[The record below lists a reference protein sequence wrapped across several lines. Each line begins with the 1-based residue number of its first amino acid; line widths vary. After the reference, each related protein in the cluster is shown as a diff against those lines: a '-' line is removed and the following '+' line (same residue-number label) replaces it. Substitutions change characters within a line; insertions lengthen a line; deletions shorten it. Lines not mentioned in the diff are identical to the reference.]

1 MTGRNNL
8 IAVGQAADEPQDT
21 LVLDEAYS
29 ATVEDVGDELPWHSG
44 FDEEP
49 AARPQR
55 EWLLPAAAG
64 LVTMAWTG
72 FFLWANSRAILN
84 GATPAKW
91 SALISEWA
99 IPVVL
104 VVGIW
109 MLVMRSSRREANR
122 FGDAAR
128 LLSEESRLLETRLE
142 TVNRE
147 LSLAR
152 DFIAAQSR
160 DLESL
165 GRVAA
170 ERLSSNADRLQQLV
184 RNNGAQVEAIGAVS
198 VTAVENM
205 DRLRDS
211 LPVISNSMRDVASQ
225 IGQAGNVAHTELEGL
240 VEGLG
245 RLKDAGTQSDQQIAS
260 VQRRVE
266 EVVST
271 FTTQAEHM
279 DNVATTRFGMLAE
292 RSAAFR
298 AELDGREVE
307 AFAALHRRADAL
319 SEELAQRSE
328 AIRSGEEEAVVA
340 MRERMAA
347 LRQEGTQLTA
357 ALRDGQEQVSDVW
370 GQAITSLE
378 AQLYEAL
385 ERMAAADSKALDAA
399 RQRLDALDAQA
410 QQIDTT
416 IVRRREL
423 LDAEFERRS
432 RQADDREATAI
443 AGLEARMAGFDQL
456 MVDQQKDHLAHL
468 AAIAQRCDGLQ
479 LRLTQLTDGLQR
491 LTSEGGE
498 AQERVAIASHD
509 LSISLDRNR
518 NALKDSGEQ
527 LARLTEDSMRLLEII
542 RSGAQHSREE
552 LPDALEEAE
561 TRLNRF
567 DTRAQELTAL
577 IVEANLNSANL
588 ANHVENAFISGQ
600 MTVEQLQQIEKRL
613 NGLAQLSEALS
624 VQSRS
629 ELAAA
634 VATLEQKAGS
644 VLSALRSEKS
654 EAIREIA
661 EQLAIESGAA
671 VDQVLS
677 ERAATSIASLED
689 MARRAGEAGRE
700 TLSQLGAELDRV
712 SELADSLETRV
723 ADAREQ
729 ATEQVDNDFT
739 RRTAL
744 ITESL
749 NSAAIDI
756 AKALESEVSDTAWA
770 SYLRGD
776 RGIFTRRAVKL
787 LDAADARGVTDIYQ
801 ADDEFRHTVNRYI
814 HDFESMLRTVLA
826 TRDGHSMAVTL
837 LSSDMGKL
845 YVVLAQ
851 AIDRLRD

>member
-1 MTGRNNL
+1 
-8 IAVGQAADEPQDT
+8 
-21 LVLDEAYS
+21 
-29 ATVEDVGDELPWHSG
+29 
-44 FDEEP
+44 
-49 AARPQR
+49 
-55 EWLLPAAAG
+55 
-64 LVTMAWTG
+64 MA
-72 FFLWANSRAILN
+72 N
-84 GATPAKW
+84 
-91 SALISEWA
+91 
-99 IPVVL
+99 
-104 VVGIW
+104 
-109 MLVMRSSRREANR
+109 
-122 FGDAAR
+122 
-128 LLSEESRLLETRLE
+128 
-142 TVNRE
+142 
-147 LSLAR
+147 
-152 DFIAAQSR
+152 
-160 DLESL
+160 
-165 GRVAA
+165 
-170 ERLSSNADRLQQLV
+170 
-184 RNNGAQVEAIGAVS
+184 
-198 VTAVENM
+198 
-205 DRLRDS
+205 
-211 LPVISNSMRDVASQ
+211 
-225 IGQAGNVAHTELEGL
+225 
-240 VEGLG
+240 
-245 RLKDAGTQSDQQIAS
+245 
-260 VQRRVE
+260 
-266 EVVST
+266 
-271 FTTQAEHM
+271 
-279 DNVATTRFGMLAE
+279 
-292 RSAAFR
+292 
-298 AELDGREVE
+298 
-307 AFAALHRRADAL
+307 
-319 SEELAQRSE
+319 
-328 AIRSGEEEAVVA
+328 
-340 MRERMAA
+340 
-347 LRQEGTQLTA
+347 
-357 ALRDGQEQVSDVW
+357 
-370 GQAITSLE
+370 
-378 AQLYEAL
+378 
-385 ERMAAADSKALDAA
+385 ADSKALDAA
-399 RQRLDALDAQA
+399 RQRLGALDTQA

-468 AAIAQRCDGLQ
+468 AGIAQRCDGLQ
-479 LRLTQLTDGLQR
+479 LRLTQLADGLQR

-498 AQERVAIASHD
+498 AQERVDCIPR
-509 LSISLDRNR
+509 SLDQPDRNR

-661 EQLAIESGAA
+661 EQLAVESGAA

-700 TLSQLGAELDRV
+700 TLSQLGAELERV

-749 NSAAIDI
+749 NSSAIDI

>member
-1 MTGRNNL
+1 M
-8 IAVGQAADEPQDT
+8 IAVGQPADETPDT
-21 LVLDEAYS
+21 LVLDDAYIQ
-29 ATVEDVGDELPWHSG
+29 ATEDDDGEELPWHTG
-44 FDEEP
+44 FEDEPVNGP
-49 AARPQR
+49 AR
-55 EWLLPAAAG
+55 EWLPPAIAG
-64 LVTMAWTG
+64 TAVAAWTG
-72 FFLWANSRAILN
+72 FFFWANNRAISA
-84 GATPAKW
+84 GGTPAQW
-91 SALISEWA
+91 SGWIVDWA
-99 IPVVL
+99 VPVLL
-104 VVGIW
+104 VVSIW
-109 MLVMRSSRREANR
+109 LLVMRSSRREANR

-128 LLSEESRLLETRLE
+128 MLSEESRLLETRLE
-142 TVNRE
+142 SVNRE
-147 LSLAR
+147 LSMAR

-165 GRVAA
+165 GRVAV
-170 ERLSSNADRLQQLV
+170 ERLSTNADRLQQLIH
-184 RNNGAQVEAIGAVS
+184 NNGAEVEAIGSVS
-198 VTAVENM
+198 TTAVENM
-205 DRLRDS
+205 DRLRDG
-211 LPVISNSMRDVASQ
+211 LPVISNSVRDVASQ
-225 IGQAGNVAHTELEGL
+225 IGHAGNTARSELDGL
-240 VEGLG
+240 VDGMN
-245 RLKDAGTQSDQQIAS
+245 RLQEAGISSDGQIAAL
-260 VQRRVE
+260 QERV
-266 EVVST
+266 
-271 FTTQAEHM
+271 TQAIASFSAQVDQM
-279 DNVATTRFGMLAE
+279 DTLTSKRFAALAD

-319 SEELAQRSE
+319 SDELAQRAE
-328 AIRSGEEEAVVA
+328 ALRSGEETAVSA
-340 MRERMAA
+340 MRDRMLA
-347 LRQEGTQLTA
+347 LRQEGNQLTA
-357 ALRDGQEQVSDVW
+357 ALRDGQDQVRDVW
-370 GQAITSLE
+370 TDAITALE
-378 AQLYEAL
+378 NQLNEAL
-385 ERMAAADSKALDAA
+385 QRVADADARALESAK
-399 RQRLDALDAQA
+399 QRLVELDSQA

-416 IVRRREL
+416 IVRRRDL
-423 LDAEFERRS
+423 LDAEFQRRIRLS
-432 RQADDREATAI
+432 DEREAAALT
-443 AGLEARMAGFDQL
+443 GLETRIATFDQEML
-456 MVDQQKDHLAHL
+456 EQHQEHLSHL
-468 AAIAQRCDGLQ
+468 SGIAERCDGLK
-479 LRLTQLTDGLQR
+479 LRLQQLGEGLHR
-491 LTSEGGE
+491 LTTEGGE
-498 AQERVAIASHD
+498 AQERVALASHD
-509 LSISLDRNR
+509 LTISLDRNR
-518 NALKDSGEQ
+518 NALKDSGDQ

-542 RSGAQHSREE
+542 QSGAQHSREE

-567 DTRAQELTAL
+567 DVRAQELAAL
-577 IVEANLNSANL
+577 VVEANINSANL
-588 ANHVENAFISGQ
+588 SSHVENAFISGQ
-600 MTVEQLQQIEKRL
+600 MTVEQLEQIERRL
-613 NGLAQLSEALS
+613 TGLSQLSEALS

-629 ELAAA
+629 ELASA

-677 ERAATSIASLED
+677 ERAATSIAALED

-700 TLSQLGAELDRV
+700 TLSQLGDELNRV
-712 SELADSLETRV
+712 GALADSLETRV